1 MPDSIEQKCLVFD
14 IETAPITAYVWD
26 LKDQYVNLN
35 QIVKDWYVLAWAAKW
50 LGTPAKSVMYMDQRG
65 RKNLPNDKK
74 LVTAIWKLLDQ
85 ADIVITQNGQKFDSQ
100 KLNARFIE
108 HGLNPPSP
116 YTHLD
121 TYQILKRT
129 AGFSSHSL
137 EFLTGKLCTKYKK
150 LSHPK
155 FPGMRLWAECLK
167 GNMAAWDEMK
177 KYNIHDVLSTEEL
190 YLKVRAWT
198 PQTAPKVFTQAPMDR
213 VCTVCGSTRL
223 KSYGVR
229 PIGARLYQRLMC
241 LKCGH
246 WNKQI
251 VVGPMRKAA

>member
-1 MPDSIEQKCLVFD
+1 MPDLIEQKCLVFD
-14 IETAPITAYVWD
+14 IETAPISAYVWD
-26 LKDQYVNLN
+26 LKEQYVNLN

-50 LGTPAKSVMYMDQRG
+50 LGDPARSVMYMDQRG
-65 RKNLPNDKK
+65 KRNLSDDKK
-74 LVTAIWKLLDQ
+74 LIKGIWNLLDE

-155 FPGMRLWAECLK
+155 FPGMKLWAECLK
-167 GNMAAWDEMK
+167 NNIAAWNEMK

-190 YLKVRAWT
+190 YLKVRAWA
-198 PQTAPKVFTQAPMDR
+198 PHNAPKVFLNPQER
-213 VCTVCGSTRL
+213 VCEVCGSSRL

-229 PIGARLYQRLMC
+229 PIGASLYQRLMC
-241 LKCGH
+241 MSCGH
-246 WNKQI
+246 WNRQI
-251 VVGPMRKAA
+251 IGARRKKAA